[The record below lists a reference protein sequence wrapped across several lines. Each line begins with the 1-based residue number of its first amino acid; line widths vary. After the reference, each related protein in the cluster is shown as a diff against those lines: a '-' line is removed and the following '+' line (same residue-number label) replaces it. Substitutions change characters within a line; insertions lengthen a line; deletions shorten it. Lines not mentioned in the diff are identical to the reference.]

1 MTNSLEPIIYATSWF
16 KFNSW
21 TLATPK
27 FRSLERHLNISV
39 QMSTH
44 LKLARRWYCVGWTN
58 KAIRFHSNGEVLA
71 ILYCAEFWDQWICL
85 FIYLTVRKLGWIDK
99 TFTLTHSAHS
109 LGVLIF
115 VFLCSHL
122 MIKTSCLGW
131 FTAYLAHSLLTKL
144 QFPILPR
151 RSLDR
156 INPKH
161 ASQS

>member
-1 MTNSLEPIIYATSWF
+1 MCIFCVVFIFIWCALQTKWILRKISQPDGNTPFEVTVFSHYNLWPIALSQSFTQLDGS
-16 KFNSW
+16 NLTW

-99 TFTLTHSAHS
+99 TSTLT
-109 LGVLIF
+109 
-115 VFLCSHL
+115 
-122 MIKTSCLGW
+122 
-131 FTAYLAHSLLTKL
+131 
-144 QFPILPR
+144 
-151 RSLDR
+151 
-156 INPKH
+156 
-161 ASQS
+161 